1 MSGSYYLELLMN
13 RHLMV
18 DLETMSTSPHSAI
31 ASIGAVI
38 FDPNADNIEDMP
50 TFYQAVDLGSNEK
63 AGRHFSGSTI
73 AWWLSQTEPARAALL
88 TDVLPLHTA
97 LTAFQLWITKNQPI
111 ICWANSPSFDCV
123 ILKDAF
129 SDFHM
134 NWPFNYW
141 EERDVRTIKDAA
153 YPNGDCPK
161 IQLGVAHG
169 ALDDAMSQALTVQ
182 RCFSALRQAS

>member
-1 MSGSYYLELLMN
+1 MN
-13 RHLMV
+13 KHIMV
-18 DLETMSTSPHSAI
+18 DIETMSTSPHSAI

-38 FDPNADNIEDMP
+38 FNPLADNIDDMP
-50 TFYQAVDLGSNEK
+50 TFYQAIDLNSNEK

-73 AWWLSQTEPARAALL
+73 AWWLGQTQKAREALL
-88 TDVLPLHTA
+88 TDTLPLHTA
-97 LTAFQLWITKNQPI
+97 LTKFQMWMTANKPI

-129 SDFHM
+129 SDFSM
-134 NWPFNYW
+134 SWPFGYW

-182 RCFSALRQAS
+182 RCFSALRN

>member
-1 MSGSYYLELLMN
+1 MN
-13 RHLMV
+13 HHIMV
-18 DLETMSTSPHSAI
+18 DLETMSTTPRAAI

-38 FDPNADNIEDMP
+38 FDPRADNIDDMP
-50 TFYQAVDLGSNEK
+50 TFYQAVDLVSNERD
-63 AGRHFSGSTI
+63 GRHFSGSTI
-73 AWWLSQTEPARAALL
+73 AWWLQQSEGARAALL

-97 LTAFQLWITKNQPI
+97 LTKFQLWITQNKPL

-129 SDFHM
+129 SQQHM
-134 NWPFNYW
+134 HWPFQYW

-169 ALDDAMSQALTVQ
+169 ALDDAMSQAMTVQ
-182 RCFSALRQAS
+182 RCFSALQN

>member
-1 MSGSYYLELLMN
+1 MN
-13 RHLMV
+13 KHVMV
-18 DLETMSTSPHSAI
+18 DIETMSTSPRSAI

-38 FDPNADNIEDMP
+38 FDPNGDNIDDMP
-50 TFYQAVDLGSNEK
+50 TFYQAIDLASNEK

-73 AWWLSQTEPARAALL
+73 AWWLKQEEGARAALL

-97 LTAFQLWITKNQPI
+97 LTKFQQWLTKNQPI

-129 SDFHM
+129 SDFSMH
-134 NWPFNYW
+134 WQFNYW

-169 ALDDAMSQALTVQ
+169 ALDDSMSQALTVQ
-182 RCFSALRQAS
+182 RCHSALRAGSRAM